1 MKTIAWWLWAT
12 NGKSWDV
19 MCGRLA
25 DLTESPAWGTH
36 VYARMRTQRTFF
48 AKGKLL
54 QDRVA
59 RLKQIAWWQWGERR
73 KNQNDVH
80 FFGSLRER

>member
-36 VYARMRTQRTFF
+36 VYSRMRTQRMFF
-48 AKGKLL
+48 AKGTLL

-59 RLKQIAWWQWGERR
+59 RLKQIRDKRR
-73 KNQNDVH
+73 RRLTGR
-80 FFGSLRER
+80 GSTILQLKHQ